1 MEALPD
7 SLGIGPDDE
16 SLPGAESLPD
26 VEAASLPD
34 AESLLESD
42 ESDPEVMSLVVP
54 VPRKCPAEMIFL
66 EIGRMIFRAL
76 AVPGIAIIALR
87 QSVQLS

>member
-7 SLGIGPDDE
+7 SLGIGPDAE
-16 SLPGAESLPD
+16 SLPGAECLPD

-42 ESDPEVMSLVVP
+42 DSDPEVASLVVP
-54 VPRKCPAEMIFL
+54 VPGEMRDRDDLPGDRKDDL
-66 EIGRMIFRAL
+66 
-76 AVPGIAIIALR
+76 PGTCCARNCNHRI
-87 QSVQLS
+87 